1 MITKLALAAAIS
13 AAASSASAATLL
25 SFGVSGLGSYTVN
38 TGNITAG
45 TTTKTLAPIQL
56 ISGTPTPASFAL
68 AGLVTGNAATF
79 STLTFNTTVGPDVFT
94 LIAGLLTF
102 TFTNVTNVSIVP
114 TGANSNGSISQQFNG
129 SVTGDLSP
137 GTSFLGQTA
146 SISETCTQTGLG
158 AAITCSDSVLT
169 PGLPFQVP
177 EPTSLALLGAGL
189 AGLGAL
195 RRRRQNSN

>member
-56 ISGTPTPASFAL
+56 ISGTTTPASFAL

>member
-1 MITKLALAAAIS
+1 
-13 AAASSASAATLL
+13 
-25 SFGVSGLGSYTVN
+25 
-38 TGNITAG
+38 
-45 TTTKTLAPIQL
+45 
-56 ISGTPTPASFAL
+56 
-68 AGLVTGNAATF
+68 
-79 STLTFNTTVGPDVFT
+79 VGPDVFT